1 MGDLNGKTALVTG
14 SSRIGGAGD
23 AALLASLCVF
33 NRLGRTIGQRFDVTG
48 GSML

>member
-23 AALLASLCVF
+23 AAFLASDDS
-33 NRLGRTIGQRFDVTG
+33 RWITGQRFDVTG